1 MADNVVLN
9 SGSGGVTA
17 AADEISSVVYQRVKI
32 TQGADGVNDGDV
44 AKANPLPVGG
54 NTSKTGSGTLYALLV
69 DANGRLQIDVVSS
82 LPAGTNAIGKLSPN
96 NGVDIGSVDV
106 ASLPAST
113 STIEVVGDAAENAA
127 AVGNPVLIG
136 GRYDS
141 SPRTLGNQDVGA
153 IALDADG
160 AMQVSDGGNSL
171 TVDGT
176 ITADLSATDN
186 AVLDQIATAVE
197 VIDDWDETNRAAVNL
212 IASQV
217 GISAGS
223 GTVAANSPRVVLAT
237 DVALPAGTNAIG
249 KLSANNGI
257 DIGSVNIL
265 TQPARDRLTDNV
277 GAALQTDVIL
287 SDTTALTPKFAVI
300 DAASSGD
307 NTLVALVSSKK
318 IRVLSL
324 FMVAAGTVNARFESG
339 AGGGTAL
346 SGQMNLVAN
355 SGFTLPFNPVGWFE
369 SGSGVLLN
377 LELSAA
383 ISVDGCLV
391 YVEV

>member
-136 GRYDS
+136 GRYDA

-249 KLSANNGI
+249 KLSPNSGV
-257 DIGSVNIL
+257 DIGDVDIL

-324 FMVAAGTVNARFESG
+324 FMVSAGTVNARFESG
-339 AGGGTAL
+339 AGGTAL

>member
-17 AADEISSVVYQRVKI
+17 AADEISDVVYQRVKI

-339 AGGGTAL
+339 AGGTAL

>member
-96 NGVDIGSVDV
+96 SGIDIGDVDV
-106 ASLPAST
+106 LSLPAST
-113 STIEVVGDAAENAA
+113 NTLEVVGDAAENAA

-136 GRYDS
+136 GRYDA

-186 AVLDQIATAVE
+186 AVLDKIATAVE

-249 KLSANNGI
+249 KLSPNSGV
-257 DIGSVNIL
+257 DIGDVDIL

-277 GAALQTDVIL
+277 GAAIQTDVIL

-339 AGGGTAL
+339 AGGTAL

>member
-1 MADNVVLN
+1 MADNVVLH

-96 NGVDIGSVDV
+96 SGIDIGDVDV
-106 ASLPAST
+106 LSLPAST
-113 STIEVVGDAAENAA
+113 NTLEVVGDAAENAA

-136 GRYDS
+136 GRYDA

-197 VIDDWDETNRAAVNL
+197 IIDDWDETNRAAVNL

-249 KLSANNGI
+249 KLSPNSGV
-257 DIGSVNIL
+257 DIGDVDIL

-339 AGGGTAL
+339 AGGTAL

>member
-17 AADEISSVVYQRVKI
+17 AADEISSGVYQRVKI
-32 TQGADGVNDGDV
+32 PQGADGVNDGDV

-96 NGVDIGSVDV
+96 SGLDIGDVDV
-106 ASLPAST
+106 LSLPAST
-113 STIEVVGDAAENAA
+113 TTLEVVGDAAENAA

-136 GRYDS
+136 GRYDA

-197 VIDDWDETNRAAVNL
+197 IIDDWDETNRAAVNL

-249 KLSANNGI
+249 KLSPNSGV
-257 DIGSVNIL
+257 DIGDVDIL

-324 FMVAAGTVNARFESG
+324 FMVSAGTVNARFESG
-339 AGGGTAL
+339 AGGTAL

-383 ISVDGCLV
+383 ISVAGCLV
-391 YVEV
+391 DGEV

>member
-186 AVLDQIATAVE
+186 AVLD
-197 VIDDWDETNRAAVNL
+197 
-212 IASQV
+212 
-217 GISAGS
+217 
-223 GTVAANSPRVVLAT
+223 
-237 DVALPAGTNAIG
+237 
-249 KLSANNGI
+249 
-257 DIGSVNIL
+257 
-265 TQPARDRLTDNV
+265 
-277 GAALQTDVIL
+277 
-287 SDTTALTPKFAVI
+287 
-300 DAASSGD
+300 
-307 NTLVALVSSKK
+307 
-318 IRVLSL
+318 
-324 FMVAAGTVNARFESG
+324 
-339 AGGGTAL
+339 
-346 SGQMNLVAN
+346 
-355 SGFTLPFNPVGWFE
+355 
-369 SGSGVLLN
+369 
-377 LELSAA
+377 
-383 ISVDGCLV
+383 
-391 YVEV
+391 

>member
-96 NGVDIGSVDV
+96 SGIDIGDVDV
-106 ASLPAST
+106 LSLPAST
-113 STIEVVGDAAENAA
+113 NTLEVVGDAAENAA

-136 GRYDS
+136 GRYDA

-249 KLSANNGI
+249 KLSPNSGV
-257 DIGSVNIL
+257 DIGDVDIL

-339 AGGGTAL
+339 AGGTAL

>member
-324 FMVAAGTVNARFESG
+324 FMVSAGTVNARFESG
-339 AGGGTAL
+339 AGGTAL

>member
-44 AKANPLPVGG
+44 AKSNPLPVGG

-339 AGGGTAL
+339 AGGTAL
-346 SGQMNLVAN
+346 SGQRNLVAN